1 MAGRL
6 PHRGA
11 PRISRPL
18 GVRPGCVMA
27 KYIASVTIRNMRR
40 VYSDGT
46 TFIVAHIDSR
56 GVEHTYGLPSPAV
69 DRLYALTQGE
79 TLTKDEAAD
88 RLEPFADQLHLTYQ
102 YGWKLS
108 FLVLEM
114 LVVLVALGKATIA
127 KRGNSY
133 YFAVH

>member
-1 MAGRL
+1 
-6 PHRGA
+6 
-11 PRISRPL
+11 
-18 GVRPGCVMA
+18 MA
-27 KYIASVTIRNMRR
+27 KYIASVTIKNMRR

-56 GVEHTYGLPSPAV
+56 GVEHTYELPSPAV

-88 RLEPFADQLHLTYQ
+88 RLEPFAGQLHLTYQ
-102 YGWKLS
+102 RGWKLC